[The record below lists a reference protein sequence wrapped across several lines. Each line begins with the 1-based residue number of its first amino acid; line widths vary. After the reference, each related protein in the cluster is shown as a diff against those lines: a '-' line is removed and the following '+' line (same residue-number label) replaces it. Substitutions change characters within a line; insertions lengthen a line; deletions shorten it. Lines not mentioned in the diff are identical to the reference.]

1 MTQADRVHSTPP
13 TNTPADT
20 TRRHFLSQS
29 AGVAAGGAV
38 LALAAVSASA
48 DAAAPMAAMAP
59 SEVDPIFKLIGEY
72 RAAAKA
78 IHPKA
83 RLVGAV

>member
-13 TNTPADT
+13 TNMPADP

-38 LALAAVSASA
+38 LALATVSASA
-48 DAAAPMAAMAP
+48 DATAPMAALAP
-59 SEVDPIFKLIGEY
+59 SDVDPIFSLIEDY
-72 RAAAKA
+72 RT
-78 IHPKA
+78 A
-83 RLVGAV
+83 RPTGSAS